1 MSRYLLAGLLGALLA
16 ALAWIIVTIAA
27 PIAMAF
33 IAARVSGNVGA
44 GAVTV
49 TLDSNHLLFAAMA
62 GFAAGIIWRRSKTTN
77 G

>member
-1 MSRYLLAGLLGALLA
+1 
-16 ALAWIIVTIAA
+16 
-27 PIAMAF
+27 
-33 IAARVSGNVGA
+33 VSGNVGA